1 MGVFESDYNPIAVEV
16 IHYHTGKVDV
26 KVEY

>member
-1 MGVFESDYNPIAVEV
+1 MGVLESDYNPIAVKV
-16 IHYHTGKVDV
+16 IHYHIGKVDV